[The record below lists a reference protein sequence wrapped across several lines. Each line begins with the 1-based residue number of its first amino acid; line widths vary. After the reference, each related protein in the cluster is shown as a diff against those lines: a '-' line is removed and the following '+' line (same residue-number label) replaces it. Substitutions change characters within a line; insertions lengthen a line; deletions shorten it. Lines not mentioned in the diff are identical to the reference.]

1 MIRLTNIKGNE
12 VKKIDIEEFI
22 DLVEGEIDA
31 FKDEMITR
39 NFSKRNQKQWFKM
52 MGDYLGCTSTGA
64 LDNCSSMLD
73 EDDDEDETDDSEVLF
88 EKVKKRTIGEY
99 F

>member
-39 NFSKRNQKQWFKM
+39 NFSKRNQK
-52 MGDYLGCTSTGA
+52 
-64 LDNCSSMLD
+64 
-73 EDDDEDETDDSEVLF
+73 
-88 EKVKKRTIGEY
+88 
-99 F
+99 